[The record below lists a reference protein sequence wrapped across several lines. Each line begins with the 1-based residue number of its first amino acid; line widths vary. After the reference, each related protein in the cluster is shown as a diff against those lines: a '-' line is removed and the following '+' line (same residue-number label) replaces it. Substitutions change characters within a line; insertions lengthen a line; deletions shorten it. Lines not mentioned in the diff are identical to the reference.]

1 MGNEYFCN
9 ASKGALWVM
18 STSAMLLKVHYG

>member
-18 STSAMLLKVHYG
+18 STFETLVKVNYG

>member
-18 STSAMLLKVHYG
+18 STSEMLIKVNYK